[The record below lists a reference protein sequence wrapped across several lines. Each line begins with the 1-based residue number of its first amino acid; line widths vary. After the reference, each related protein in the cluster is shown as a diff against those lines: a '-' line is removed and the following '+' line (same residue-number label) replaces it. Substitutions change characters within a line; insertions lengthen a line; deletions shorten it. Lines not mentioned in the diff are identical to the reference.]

1 MRRAV
6 GGGRYQSRAG
16 WTDRPSSTASGTLI
30 ATATLVLALSACT
43 TTPSGPASSVAQPSE
58 LADGYSQPLEGR
70 VGDAVRGRAIVVDRT
85 RGLCLLCHSG
95 PFPDAPQQGSLAPS
109 LAGAGDRLSRAQ
121 LRQRMAD
128 SRSINPESIMPSFH
142 RSDHLQQVADSLKG
156 KPILDAQE
164 VEDVVEFLA
173 TLRKPV
179 VIDLIP
185 AGLGP

>member
-1 MRRAV
+1 MRRAF
-6 GGGRYQSRAG
+6 GDGRSQGRAG
-16 WTDRPSSTASGTLI
+16 SIDRPDSTASGTLI
-30 ATATLVLALSACT
+30 ATVTLMLALSACT
-43 TTPSGPASSVAQPSE
+43 TAPGGHSSHLAQPSE
-58 LADGYSQPLEGR
+58 SADRYSQPLEGR
-70 VGDAVRGRAIVVDRT
+70 LGDAVRGRAIVVDRT

-95 PFPDAPQQGSLAPS
+95 PFADAPQQGSLAPS

>member
-1 MRRAV
+1 M
-6 GGGRYQSRAG
+6 
-16 WTDRPSSTASGTLI
+16 
-30 ATATLVLALSACT
+30 
-43 TTPSGPASSVAQPSE
+43 
-58 LADGYSQPLEGR
+58 
-70 VGDAVRGRAIVVDRT
+70 GDAVRGRAIVVDRT

-109 LAGAGDRLSRAQ
+109 LAGTGDRLSRAQ

-164 VEDVVEFLA
+164 IEDVVEFLA